1 MRARVTDRYCV
12 ILLLFVA
19 SHVTGFSTSH
29 ILTYDRLQTHTR
41 KRTPWEHLIELS
53 LPELSLPLTSMNFSE

>member
-19 SHVTGFSTSH
+19 SHVTGFSTSR

-41 KRTPWEHLIELS
+41 KRTPWEHDS
-53 LPELSLPLTSMNFSE
+53 LGTSHRTVSA